1 MEREKQKWW
10 NAHITTNTL
19 NYFKK
24 AKNKQTSYKQSFPC
38 HTWIIKDHVR
48 MSFTFILI
56 QSIRFQKLRKTKLSI
71 IKKKKKVS
79 LAYEQ
84 AFNSWWASFIRTM
97 FLNNMVLQLA
107 SMALCNSCYMTL
119 VHKCCIYQISVAWK
133 CYSRH
138 WLSIQIK
145 IKHTCWCSWISG
157 VSHKA
162 RQSQV
167 ATKISGQA

>member
-1 MEREKQKWW
+1 MKCPHYNKHIKLFYKSKKQNK
-10 NAHITTNTL
+10 HPTNNIFLVTHE
-19 NYFKK
+19 N
-24 AKNKQTSYKQSFPC
+24 QRSY
-38 HTWIIKDHVR
+38 VR

-56 QSIRFQKLRKTKLSI
+56 QSIRFQKLRKKTFN
-71 IKKKKKVS
+71 KKNKKKVS
-79 LAYEQ
+79 FANEQ

-119 VHKCCIYQISVAWK
+119 IHKWCIYQVSVAWK

-145 IKHTCWCSWISG
+145 IKHTCWCSWIPG
-157 VSHKA
+157 VFHKA